1 MTRHFMLV
9 GAAVAALSLAACGQK
24 SEETKGAATP
34 AEQAATPDANPAAT
48 VPTPSDETK
57 ADVFAAKAADSDM
70 FEIEAAKLAAK
81 RSTNASVKK
90 FAAEM
95 EKAHAKTSEEL
106 KAAIATSGAAITLPT
121 ALSSDAQG
129 KLDDLN
135 KADAKDF
142 DKKYADSQV
151 DAHQAALNLLQR
163 YAQDGDTAAIKS
175 FAAATAPKVQ
185 EHLNMAEGL
194 KKGFGTGEDVAKA
207 QDKADKAQAKA
218 DKAQEKVAE
227 KAAPKT

>member
-1 MTRHFMLV
+1 MTRHIMIA

-24 SEETKGAATP
+24 TDETKGAATP
-34 AEQAATPDANPAAT
+34 AEQAATPDANPSAT
-48 VPTPSDETK
+48 VPTLADETK

-81 RSTNASVKK
+81 RSTNPSVKK
-90 FAAEM
+90 FAAAM
-95 EKAHAKTSEEL
+95 EKAHMATSAEL
-106 KAAIATSGAAITLPT
+106 KTAIGASGLAITLPT
-121 ALSSDAQG
+121 MLSKDMQD

-142 DKKYADSQV
+142 DKDYADSQV

-163 YAQDGDTAAIKS
+163 YAQDGDTPAIKA

-194 KKGFGTGEDVAKA
+194 KKGFDTGEDVAKA
-207 QDKADKAQAKA
+207 KQ
-218 DKAQEKVAE
+218 
-227 KAAPKT
+227 

>member
-1 MTRHFMLV
+1 MTRHLMIV

-24 SEETKGAATP
+24 ADETKGAATP

-48 VPTPSDETK
+48 VPTPADETK
-57 ADVFAAKAADSDM
+57 ADVFSTKAADSDM
-70 FEIEAAKLAAK
+70 FEIEAAKLAQT
-81 RSTNASVKK
+81 RSTNPSVKK
-90 FAAEM
+90 FAAAM
-95 EKAHAKTSEEL
+95 QTAHTATSAEL
-106 KAAIATSGAAITLPT
+106 KSAIAASGAAITLPT
-121 ALSSDAQG
+121 ALSADMQG
-129 KLDDLN
+129 KLDDLT

-163 YAQDGDTAAIKS
+163 YAQDGDTAAIKA

-194 KKGFGTGEDVAKA
+194 KKGFDTGEDVAKA
-207 QDKADKAQAKA
+207 RQ
-218 DKAQEKVAE
+218 
-227 KAAPKT
+227 